1 MKPRRQ
7 KPQLAS
13 SGAVAD
19 INITPMVD
27 VLLCLL
33 IFVIVIQPGLIKG
46 LDLQVPPPEN
56 AAATTTTSARDQ
68 LVLHVRKGPAYAI
81 NGASVPVAALGPKVH
96 ELFDQRSRKVLFVQ
110 GDEDVSYADVI
121 TAVDVVKGAG
131 VTVVGLV
138 PREVT
143 ARRSR

>member
-7 KPQLAS
+7 KPQPAS

-56 AAATTTTSARDQ
+56 AAATTTSSARDQ

-81 NGASVPVAALGPKVH
+81 NGASVPVASLGAKVH
-96 ELFDQRSRKVLFVQ
+96 ALFDQRSRKVLFVQ

-121 TAVDVVKGAG
+121 TAVDVVTGAG